1 MKLFLR
7 YIAVLSVVIFVFPTF
22 TFSNWLVPPKLTEVI
37 KTNEKLQK
45 IQARKLRTLKIE
57 PIILL
62 EEKLSYHTVKSTEA
76 ITLNRYDTI
85 DMLVQ
90 EINLLKWGYFQ
101 SILNLWW
108 YDELTG
114 EPLFQ
119 KNKLSEIVQTLDK
132 KPFSLINGQFFDP
145 NKKITPLS
153 FGLKMDG
160 VVRTAWA
167 DNRDESKNILVINKW
182 WAQILPYSWD
192 NLRDAE
198 WYLAM
203 VNLSLTKPKFSN
215 ESIWRTYICL
225 KNPDSLNK
233 SPYVL
238 VFIAKAITEVIIEK
252 ELLRWWCTRNSSSK
266 MDSSGSTQLWVDGEF
281 IYGNS
286 HKWNPDYRWI
296 PHTIA
301 IYE

>member
-7 YIAVLSVVIFVFPTF
+7 YISIISIVIFAFPIL
-22 TFSNWLVPPKLTEVI
+22 TFSSWLVPPKLTEVI

-45 IQARKLRTLKIE
+45 IQARKLRVLKME
-57 PIILL
+57 PIVLL
-62 EEKLSYHTVKSTEA
+62 EETLSYRTVKSTEA
-76 ITLNRYDTI
+76 IKLNRYDTI

-90 EINLLKWGYFQ
+90 EINLSKWGYFQ
-101 SILNLWW
+101 SLLNLWW

-119 KNKLSEIVQTLDK
+119 KNKLTEIVQTLDK

-145 NKKITPLS
+145 SKKITPLS

-203 VNLSLTKPKFSN
+203 VNLSLNKPKFSSEN
-215 ESIWRTYICL
+215 IGRTYICL
-225 KNPDSLNK
+225 KNPDTSNK
-233 SPYVL
+233 SSEVL
-238 VFIAKAITEVIIEK
+238 IFTAKAITESVIEK

-266 MDSSGSTQLWVDGEF
+266 LDSSGSTQLWVDGEF
-281 IYGNS
+281 VYGNS